1 MTPANATFYS
11 ENKNFDNSSVHW
23 IFQINGMYYSLIGT
37 LLVAIC
43 GYVISIATGGN
54 ENLDP
59 KLLSPLFRRFYKL
72 EMEING
78 VTYVECGNVEIND
91 KVKKTIGDNNN
102 DDATEWVQKNEN
114 GKLNIFDI
122 KRNEEEKQSH
132 R

>member
-78 VTYVECGNVEIND
+78 VTYVECGNVKIND

-114 GKLNIFDI
+114 GKLNILDI

>member
-114 GKLNIFDI
+114 GKLNILDI